1 MPVEIKEL
9 VIRAVIT
16 QPAESTGSP
25 TSRPHPSERVDAEP
39 ALDREAVVREAV
51 REVLRILKAGKE
63 R

>member
-16 QPAESTGSP
+16 PQPETNSTVPSDESEASDSQTI
-25 TSRPHPSERVDAEP
+25 VDEC
-39 ALDREAVVREAV
+39 VRQ
-51 REVLRILKAGKE
+51 VLKILKKSKE

>member
-16 QPAESTGSP
+16 QNPDRGAPPVSRSDTPGRTG
-25 TSRPHPSERVDAEP
+25 AEP
-39 ALDREAVVREAV
+39 ALDHETVVREAV

>member
-16 QPAESTGSP
+16 D
-25 TSRPHPSERVDAEP
+25 PSNDDSDSSSGAISGDQDTLIAACVEQ
-39 ALDREAVVREAV
+39 
-51 REVLRILKAGKE
+51 VLKILKSKRE